1 MYVGIADRGHAQ
13 VARSRVAMVMF
24 AASALPVLGVG
35 PAFGQT
41 AASVQCGAVLT
52 TNTTLTADL
61 VNCAGNG
68 LVVGADDITLNLNGH
83 TVRGDG
89 TPASTGFDY
98 GILVPGHRQVTVTN
112 GSVEGFDR
120 GVLLDASPGG
130 VVTALNVHD
139 NSNRGIML
147 TDGSGNGRVE
157 GNVSADNGASAIAVV
172 SSDDAVVTRNRSLRN
187 PGGSGVRLEG
197 ASRTTITHNI
207 LTSNGS
213 GVDLGDGSN
222 DNQVSYNTMNDDHEA
237 GVGVGFSDRNVV
249 THNSIVRSGSGVI
262 LESSDNTTITDNQ
275 ILHSVG
281 PDGIGIQIYGNNN
294 LVARNTVIDSIRY
307 GIEVDDFQ
315 DPGHSP
321 ATGTVLRD
329 NTVEGGAEG
338 IAIGP
343 EAGGVVLN
351 TLIEHNTAT
360 GALDDGIQLIGP
372 STGLETST
380 ITRNVAVHNGDLGIE
395 TVPGTIDGG
404 NNHAA
409 GNGNPLQCL
418 NITCH

>member
-1 MYVGIADRGHAQ
+1 MGEIW
-13 VARSRVAMVMF
+13 
-24 AASALPVLGVG
+24 
-35 PAFGQT
+35 
-41 AASVQCGAVLT
+41 
-52 TNTTLTADL
+52 
-61 VNCAGNG
+61 
-68 LVVGADDITLNLNGH
+68 
-83 TVRGDG
+83 
-89 TPASTGFDY
+89 
-98 GILVPGHRQVTVTN
+98 
-112 GSVEGFDR
+112 

-130 VVTALNVHD
+130 VITSLNVRD

-147 TDGSGNGRVE
+147 TNGSDNGRVE

-172 SSDDAVVTRNRSLRN
+172 SSDGAVVSRNRSLRN
-187 PGGSGVRLEG
+187 AGGSGVRLE
-197 ASRTTITHNI
+197 AATHTTITHNT
-207 LTSNGS
+207 LNSNGS

-222 DNQVSYNTMNDDHEA
+222 DNQVSNNSLIDDHEA
-237 GVGVGFSDRNVV
+237 AVAVGFSDRNVV
-249 THNSIVRSGSGVI
+249 THNYIIRSGSGVI
-262 LESSDNTTITDNQ
+262 LESADNTTITDNQ

-315 DPGHSP
+315 DEGHSP
-321 ATGTVLRD
+321 VNGTVLRD
-329 NTVEGGAEG
+329 NVVEGGAEG

-351 TLIEHNTAT
+351 TLIEHNVVS

-404 NNHAA
+404 GNHAA